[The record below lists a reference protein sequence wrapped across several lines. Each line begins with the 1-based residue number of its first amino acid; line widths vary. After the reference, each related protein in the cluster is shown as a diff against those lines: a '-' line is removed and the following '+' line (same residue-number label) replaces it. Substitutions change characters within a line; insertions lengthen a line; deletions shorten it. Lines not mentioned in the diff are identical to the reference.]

1 MFNCLT
7 MC

>member
-1 MFNCLT
+1 MYNCLT